1 MKKSILLF
9 LCLFTFSIASNAAE
23 EVSTRF
29 VDEVI
34 YNFELGDI
42 TELSSIELDEKCKSV
57 IENTIAQVP
66 EQEKNVS
73 CTISVKV
80 SIHFVEVT
88 ISVTAKD
95 CQKALKEVLKS
106 IKAAKK
112 ELRKAL

>member
-66 EQEKNVS
+66 EQKNVS

-106 IKAAKK
+106 IKAAEK

>member
-1 MKKSILLF
+1 M
-9 LCLFTFSIASNAAE
+9 
-23 EVSTRF
+23 
-29 VDEVI
+29 
-34 YNFELGDI
+34 
-42 TELSSIELDEKCKSV
+42 
-57 IENTIAQVP
+57 P

-106 IKAAKK
+106 IKAAEK